1 MHDLESH
8 ETWMAFQSLVFS
20 CFRVSVKAK
29 MGEELG
35 PAAAYSAQAK

>member
-8 ETWMAFQSLVFS
+8 EIRMPFQGPLFS